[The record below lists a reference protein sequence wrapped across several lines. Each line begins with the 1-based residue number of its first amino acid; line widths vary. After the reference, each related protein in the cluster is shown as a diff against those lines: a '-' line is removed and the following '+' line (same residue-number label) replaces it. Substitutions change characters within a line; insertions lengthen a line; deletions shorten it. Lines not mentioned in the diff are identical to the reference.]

1 MSKKGFQMNIKDIKY
16 YCALVKTKNFSK
28 VAEQFS
34 VSQPTITLA
43 IKRLEKAFDTTFFIR
58 DQSHR
63 ELRITEAGQQFFL
76 HAQVILNELTVA
88 RQEIAHANDRQIR
101 FGLPPIIGNFYFPPL
116 TPQLMQAGLMAQLE
130 PYEYGSAHLLK
141 MVQKGELDL
150 ALLGSL
156 TPISSPQLRTQVLAR
171 YPIKIIVAKNHPLAA
186 RQANGVAFREL
197 QSQAFITLARENE
210 FVHQQAFR
218 HLAQINHFRPKV
230 LYQTNDVHILK
241 SMVASNLGIA
251 YLTDL
256 ALSPSD
262 NVVPIPL
269 TDADQPVF
277 LVSAVMRTT
286 TPLTAAIQALWADLA
301 ASK

>member
-1 MSKKGFQMNIKDIKY
+1 MNIKDIKY

-88 RQEIAHANDRQIR
+88 RQEIVHANDRQIR

-141 MVQKGELDL
+141 MVQNGELDL

-156 TPISSPQLRTQVLAR
+156 TPINSPQLRTQVLAR

-197 QSQAFITLARENE
+197 RDQAFITLARENE

-277 LVSAVMRTT
+277 LVLAVMRTT

>member
-1 MSKKGFQMNIKDIKY
+1 M
-16 YCALVKTKNFSK
+16 
-28 VAEQFS
+28 
-34 VSQPTITLA
+34 
-43 IKRLEKAFDTTFFIR
+43 
-58 DQSHR
+58 
-63 ELRITEAGQQFFL
+63 
-76 HAQVILNELTVA
+76 ILNELTVA

-116 TPQLMQAGLMAQLE
+116 TPQLMQARLMAQLE

-171 YPIKIIVAKNHPLAA
+171 YPIKIIVAKSHPLAA
-186 RQANGVAFREL
+186 RQANGVAFHEL
-197 QSQAFITLARENE
+197 QNQAFITLARENE

>member
-1 MSKKGFQMNIKDIKY
+1 MNIIDMKY

-116 TPQLMQAGLMAQLE
+116 TPQLMQAGLMAPLE
-130 PYEYGSAHLLK
+130 PSEYGPAPPLNT
-141 MVQKGELDL
+141 VQKGG
-150 ALLGSL
+150 GSE
-156 TPISSPQLRTQVLAR
+156 A
-171 YPIKIIVAKNHPLAA
+171 
-186 RQANGVAFREL
+186 
-197 QSQAFITLARENE
+197 
-210 FVHQQAFR
+210 
-218 HLAQINHFRPKV
+218 
-230 LYQTNDVHILK
+230 
-241 SMVASNLGIA
+241 
-251 YLTDL
+251 
-256 ALSPSD
+256 
-262 NVVPIPL
+262 
-269 TDADQPVF
+269 
-277 LVSAVMRTT
+277 
-286 TPLTAAIQALWADLA
+286 
-301 ASK
+301 